1 MEIIRNLAI
10 CGILWLAAGLVMALV
25 WGKFAKAGQ
34 GDGDET
40 EWSADDILKR
50 EG

>member
-10 CGILWLAAGLVMALV
+10 CGVLWLAAGLGTAVA
-25 WGKFAKAGQ
+25 WGLFAKAGQ
-34 GDGDET
+34 GDGDES
-40 EWSADDILKR
+40 EWSVDDILKR